1 MNKRLVIALA
11 LLVLFSTY
19 KPQKLSLNGKFNI
32 EEIKIENNFI
42 LKDIEIKNN
51 LNFLYDKNLFFLKT
65 SSIEEVLKNL
75 SFIESFE
82 VKKIYPNKL
91 KIKIFEKKPIAILQY
106 KKKKF
111 YISDN
116 IDLINFINLDNYK
129 DLPIVFGNKESFEV
143 LFENLRKI
151 NFPLN
156 SIKKYYLYNSIR
168 WDIETR
174 KGKII
179 KLPNKNYDKSLEN
192 YMSLRNDNNFD
203 KYKLFDYRIN
213 NQLILK

>member
-1 MNKRLVIALA
+1 M
-11 LLVLFSTY
+11 
-19 KPQKLSLNGKFNI
+19 
-32 EEIKIENNFI
+32 E
-42 LKDIEIKNN
+42 
-51 LNFLYDKNLFFLKT
+51 
-65 SSIEEVLKNL
+65 
-75 SFIESFE
+75 
-82 VKKIYPNKL
+82 
-91 KIKIFEKKPIAILQY
+91 
-106 KKKKF
+106 
-111 YISDN
+111 
-116 IDLINFINLDNYK
+116 
-129 DLPIVFGNKESFEV
+129 NKESFEV
-143 LFENLRKI
+143 LFENLKKI

-179 KLPNKNYDKSLEN
+179 QLPNKNYDKSLEN